1 MTTVFSMQEELKNK
15 DKFWSSN
22 VAFVNGP
29 KGKRKKKT
37 SPTMIFIATLL
48 AMRGKNPQETAWIS
62 NNGTIVNPDMA
73 GCINVKF

>member
-22 VAFVNGP
+22 VAFGNGP

-37 SPTMIFIATLL
+37 STLIFIATLL
-48 AMRGKNPQETAWIS
+48 AIEGKNPQEAT
-62 NNGTIVNPDMA
+62 
-73 GCINVKF
+73 

>member
-15 DKFWSSN
+15 EFWSSN
-22 VAFVNGP
+22 VAFGNGP

-37 SPTMIFIATLL
+37 STLIFIATLL
-48 AMRGKNPQETAWIS
+48 AIRGKNPQETAWIS